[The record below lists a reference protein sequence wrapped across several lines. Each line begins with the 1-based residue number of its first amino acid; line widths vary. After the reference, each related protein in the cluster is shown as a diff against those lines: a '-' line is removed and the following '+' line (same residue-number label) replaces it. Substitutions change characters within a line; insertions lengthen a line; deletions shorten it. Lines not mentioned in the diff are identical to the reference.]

1 MKSLF
6 NITAE
11 ALNLASALEDGEITP
26 ELENSLIINQTELQE
41 KAINYAYVIRTV
53 EIDVSAIDEEI
64 KRLQAI
70 KKGKTNV
77 IDRMKESVVT
87 AMGIY
92 GIEKVSTPT
101 LNLSLRKSES
111 IEIINESQIPDG
123 FKTQKITVSPDK
135 TRIKQAIKDG
145 DEVQGAVLSV
155 NYNLQIK

>member
-11 ALNLASALEDGEITP
+11 ALNLASALEEGEITP

-64 KRLQAI
+64 KRLQSI
-70 KKGKTNV
+70 KKAKTNV

-101 LNLSLRKSES
+101 LSLSLRKSES
-111 IEIINESQIPDG
+111 IEIVNESQIPDG
-123 FKTQKITVSPDK
+123 FKTKKITLSPDK

-145 DEVQGAVLSV
+145 DEVQGAVLSI

>member
-11 ALNLASALEDGEITP
+11 ALNLASALEEGEITP

-41 KAINYAYVIRTV
+41 KAINYAHVIRTV

-70 KKGKTNV
+70 KKAKTNV

-111 IEIINESQIPDG
+111 IEIINENQIPDG
-123 FKTQKITVSPDK
+123 FKTQKTTILPDK
-135 TRIKQAIKDG
+135 ARIKQAIKEG
-145 DEVQGAVLSV
+145 DEVQGAVLNV

>member
-11 ALNLASALEDGEITP
+11 ALQLASALEEGEITA
-26 ELENSLIINQTELQE
+26 ELETSLVINQEELQQ
-41 KAINYAYVIRTV
+41 KAINYAYVIKTV
-53 EIDVSAIDEEI
+53 EYDISAIDEEL
-64 KRLQAI
+64 KRLQAV
-70 KKGKTNV
+70 KKAKNNV
-77 IDRMKESVVT
+77 IERMKESVVN

-92 GIEKVSTPT
+92 HMEKISSPT
-101 LNLSLRKSES
+101 MNLSLRKSES

-123 FKTQKITVSPDK
+123 FKTQKITITPDK
-135 TRIKQAIKDG
+135 TRIKEAIKDG

>member
-11 ALNLASALEDGEITP
+11 ALQLASALEEGEITA
-26 ELENSLIINQTELQE
+26 ELETSLVINQEELQQ
-41 KAINYAYVIRTV
+41 KAINYAYVIKTV
-53 EIDVSAIDEEI
+53 EYDISAIDEEL
-64 KRLQAI
+64 KRLQAV
-70 KKGKTNV
+70 KKAKNNV
-77 IDRMKESVVT
+77 IDRMKESVVN

-92 GIEKVSTPT
+92 GMEKISSPT
-101 LNLSLRKSES
+101 MNLSLRKSES

-123 FKTQKITVSPDK
+123 FKTQKITITPDK
-135 TRIKQAIKDG
+135 TRIKEAIKDG